1 MNRVKGTTM
10 RPISRLRPALLAS
23 GAVLALALAGCS
35 DAEPVAADPA
45 DDPPASETEEP
56 TPEPSD
62 DPEPSETQSAD
73 GGTTTAAY
81 FIADTDRAGP
91 RLYREFQ
98 RADGEPLEAAVE
110 VLTAGPLDSDY
121 RTAWQGGQLASA
133 TYDGDVISVVVD
145 ASARTRPGGMSKPEA
160 AAAVEQVVYTMQAA
174 VQERAPVQFRT
185 SDNPIDMVFGV
196 PTSEPIVNGPI
207 LDVLSHVNLTSPEQ
221 GAVVDGDTLSVTG
234 VGNSFEANVGWEI
247 RQGDEAVQDGFATM
261 AGWMEPKLFPFEVE
275 VDVSGLAP
283 GDYTFWVTTDDPTGG
298 TEGIGAM
305 TDDKDFT
312 IE

>member
-1 MNRVKGTTM
+1 M
-10 RPISRLRPALLAS
+10 RPIARLRPALLAS
-23 GAVLALALAGCS
+23 VAVLALALAGCS

-56 TPEPSD
+56 TPEPSE
-62 DPEPSETQSAD
+62 DPEPSETESAD

-98 RADGEPLEAAVE
+98 RAAGGPLEAAVE
-110 VLTAGPLDSDY
+110 VLTAGPLDADY

-133 TYDGDVISVVVD
+133 AYDGDVISVVVD
-145 ASARTRPGGMSKPEA
+145 ASVRTRPGGMSKPEA

-196 PTSEPIVNGPI
+196 PTSEPIVNGPM

-221 GAVVDGDTLSVTG
+221 GAVVDGETLSVTG

>member
-1 MNRVKGTTM
+1 M
-10 RPISRLRPALLAS
+10 RPIARLRPALVAPV
-23 GAVLALALAGCS
+23 AVLALALVGCS
-35 DAEPVAADPA
+35 DAEPVASDPTN
-45 DDPPASETEEP
+45 DPPASETEEP
-56 TPEPSD
+56 APEPSE
-62 DPEPSETQSAD
+62 DPEPSESESESAD

-98 RADGEPLEAAVE
+98 RAGGEPLEAAVE
-110 VLTAGPLDSDY
+110 VLTTGPLDPDY

-145 ASARTRPGGMSKPEA
+145 PSVRSRPGAMSKPEA

-185 SDNPIDMVFGV
+185 TDNPIDMVFGV
-196 PTSEPIVNGPI
+196 PTSEPIANGPM
-207 LDVLSHVNLTSPEQ
+207 LDVLSHMSLTTPEQ
-221 GAVVDGDTLSVTG
+221 GAVVDADTLEASG
-234 VGNSFEANVGWEI
+234 VGNGFEATVAWRILRGEEVV
-247 RQGDEAVQDGFATM
+247 DEGAGIMD
-261 AGWMEPKLFPFEVE
+261 GWMGAKLFPWALE

>member
-1 MNRVKGTTM
+1 M

-145 ASARTRPGGMSKPEA
+145 ASVRTRPGGMSKPEA

-196 PTSEPIVNGPI
+196 PTSEPIVNGPM

-221 GAVVDGDTLSVTG
+221 GAVVDGGTLSVTG

-247 RQGDEAVQDGFATM
+247 RQGDAAVQDGFATM

>member
-1 MNRVKGTTM
+1 M

-145 ASARTRPGGMSKPEA
+145 ASVRTRPGGMSKPEA

-221 GAVVDGDTLSVTG
+221 GAVVDGGTLSVTG

-247 RQGDEAVQDGFATM
+247 RQGDAAVQDGFATM

>member
-1 MNRVKGTTM
+1 M
-10 RPISRLRPALLAS
+10 RPIARFRPALVAPV
-23 GAVLALALAGCS
+23 AILALALAGCS
-35 DAEPVAADPA
+35 DAEPVASDPV

-56 TPEPSD
+56 APEPSE
-62 DPEPSETQSAD
+62 DPEPSETESAE

-98 RADGEPLEAAVE
+98 RAGGEPLEAAVE
-110 VLTAGPLDSDY
+110 VLTAGPVDSDY
-121 RTAWQGGQLASA
+121 RTGWQGGQLVSA
-133 TYDGDVISVVVD
+133 TYDGGVIAVVVD
-145 ASARTRPGGMSKPEA
+145 ASVRTRPGGMSKAEA

-185 SDNPIDMVFGV
+185 TDNPIDMVFGV
-196 PTSEPIVNGPI
+196 PTSEPIANGPM

-221 GAVVDGDTLSVTG
+221 AAVVDGDTLSVTG
-234 VGNSFEANVGWEI
+234 VGNSFEASVGWEV
-247 RQGDEAVQDGFATM
+247 RQGDHRVLDGYATM
-261 AGWMEPKLFPFEVE
+261 VGWMEPKLFPFEVD

-305 TDDKDFT
+305 TDDKEFT